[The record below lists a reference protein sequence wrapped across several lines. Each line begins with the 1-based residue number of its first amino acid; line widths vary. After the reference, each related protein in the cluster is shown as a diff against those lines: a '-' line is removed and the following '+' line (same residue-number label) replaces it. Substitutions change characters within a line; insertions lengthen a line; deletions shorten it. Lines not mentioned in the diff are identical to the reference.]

1 MASRATLR
9 VFCGLMLDSIPML
22 AYEIT
27 SFKKLSSWGEGSV
40 GYFLLRKREDPS
52 LDA

>member
-1 MASRATLR
+1 MASRANLR

-27 SFKKLSSWGEGSV
+27 SFKTLSDWGEGLV
-40 GYFLLRKREDPS
+40 GHFLLHKREGPS